1 MSRSRIVRAISVN
14 TKVSQAE
21 YEAIQ
26 AQAASR
32 GLCMSEWMRARL
44 IATERDEL
52 VLAELWATRTIV
64 VNAAFGHG
72 CTKPWTAEEYKRLV
86 AHADGVKATVAH
98 SLLAG
103 ATKEQPDESV

>member
-1 MSRSRIVRAISVN
+1 MSRSRIIRAISVN
-14 TKVSQAE
+14 TKVSQSE
-21 YEAIQ
+21 YKTIQ

-32 GLCMSEWMRARL
+32 GQCVSEWMRSRL

-64 VNAAFGHG
+64 VNATYGQG
-72 CTKPWTAEEYKRLV
+72 CTKPWTAEDYKRLV
-86 AHADGVKATVAH
+86 AHADGTKAAVAN

-103 ATKEQPDESV
+103 NSEKSPNESI

>member
-14 TKVSQAE
+14 TKVSQPE
-21 YEAIQ
+21 YDAIQ

-32 GLCMSEWMRARL
+32 GLCVSEWMRARL

-52 VLAELWATRTIV
+52 VLGELWATRTIV
-64 VNAAFGHG
+64 VNAAYGQS

-86 AHADGVKATVAH
+86 AHADRVKATVAR
-98 SLLAG
+98 SLLVG
-103 ATKEQPDESV
+103 AAEEQSDESI